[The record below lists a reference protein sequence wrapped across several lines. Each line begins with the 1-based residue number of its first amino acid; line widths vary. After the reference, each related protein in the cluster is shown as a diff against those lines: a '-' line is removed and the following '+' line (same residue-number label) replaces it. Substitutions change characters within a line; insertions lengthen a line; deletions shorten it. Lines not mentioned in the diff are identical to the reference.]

1 MNLIVND
8 GINNVELESDYI
20 INKAQNSQTTL
31 ERIKKQ
37 LSKLG
42 QTVYE
47 YENLEILKDNNIFVP
62 INIINELRREILL
75 KLDELRLY
83 KIPYKKSEYY
93 IDVPNFNKEENS
105 NILVSTFEEYLK
117 FKDKYNIIYIDDEKE
132 FSKIKDKKCIL
143 KIPRI
148 NEKLKEYEFPILV
161 SDLGSVYKYK
171 NVDTDF
177 SLNVANSY
185 SVALL
190 HSLGVNKITLSH
202 ELTYTQIEKLV
213 NIYRERYNAHPN
225 LEVITND
232 NIEAM
237 VCKYNMLRKYK
248 VDTGY
253 LIDRFSNKYKI
264 KIKNN
269 LMHIYD
275 YKRTNKTE
283 NYYKIGINNVRK
295 NI

>member
-1 MNLIVND
+1 M
-8 GINNVELESDYI
+8 
-20 INKAQNSQTTL
+20 
-31 ERIKKQ
+31 
-37 LSKLG
+37 
-42 QTVYE
+42 
-47 YENLEILKDNNIFVP
+47 
-62 INIINELRREILL
+62 
-75 KLDELRLY
+75 
-83 KIPYKKSEYY
+83 
-93 IDVPNFNKEENS
+93 
-105 NILVSTFEEYLK
+105 
-117 FKDKYNIIYIDDEKE
+117 
-132 FSKIKDKKCIL
+132 

-148 NEKLKEYEFPILV
+148 NEKLKEYEAPILV

-177 SLNVANSY
+177 SLNVTNSY

-202 ELTYTQIEKLV
+202 ELTYSQIEKLV
-213 NIYRERYNAHPN
+213 KSYKERYNAHPN

-237 VCKYNMLRKYK
+237 VCKYNMLRRYK

-275 YKRTNKTE
+275 YKRTNKID
-283 NYYKIGINNVRK
+283 NYYKIGINNIRK